1 MLSAFMASLFQSQND
16 FYILCLICL
25 QNFLWMSLGRVSVP
39 LLGLEKNLSSLGSS
53 VSARANCDHVAVITV
68 GHTWQDVGAPSS
80 HSEGS
85 RKGKVMWVRAQDL
98 GISRHLWVYLDT
110 ELVCV
115 LRHLTGPLTL
125 LFPVPRNALIL
136 KVIPASIW
144 GRGGRFFSVSNF

>member
-1 MLSAFMASLFQSQND
+1 M
-16 FYILCLICL
+16 
-25 QNFLWMSLGRVSVP
+25 
-39 LLGLEKNLSSLGSS
+39 
-53 VSARANCDHVAVITV
+53 AVITA

-115 LRHLTGPLTL
+115 LRHLNGPLTL
-125 LFPVPRNALIL
+125 LFPVPWNALIL

-144 GRGGRFFSVSNF
+144 GGEEDCFLLVISERLKENAYFIFSQKH

>member
-1 MLSAFMASLFQSQND
+1 MASLFQDQHD

-25 QNFLWMSLGRVSVP
+25 QNLLCMSLGRVSVL

-53 VSARANCDHVAVITV
+53 VSERAHCDHVAVITA
-68 GHTWQDVGAPSS
+68 GHAWQDVGAPSS
-80 HSEGS
+80 HREGS
-85 RKGKVMWVRAQDL
+85 RKGKVMWVRAQDS
-98 GISRHLWVYLDT
+98 GISRHLSVYLDT

-136 KVIPASIW
+136 KVIPAFIW
-144 GRGGRFFSVSNF
+144 GRGGILFSISNF